1 MMIHIKESRIGREKS
16 MNLPNRLTMA
26 RIVFTLFMIA
36 FILLPGKAFAWLS
49 FVMYGVASLTDAA
62 DGHIARARNLVTNFG
77 KFMDPLADKIL
88 NYSVMVLLLPEGLI
102 PPVALVLILFREF
115 MVSGI
120 RLSAAEQGVV
130 IAANIW
136 GKIKTTFQD
145 VSLVVILVLRAVGV
159 TFLPTL
165 SNVLLWICAALTVVS
180 GVIYLVQNVG
190 VLKEE

>member
-1 MMIHIKESRIGREKS
+1 
-16 MNLPNRLTMA
+16 MNLPNKLTMA

-62 DGHIARARNLVTNFG
+62 DGHIARSRNLVTNFG

-88 NYSVMVLLLPEGLI
+88 NYSVMVLLIPEGLI

-120 RLSAAEQGVV
+120 RLSAAEQGTV

-159 TFLPTL
+159 AFLPTL
-165 SNVLLWICAALTVVS
+165 SAVLLWICAALTVIS
-180 GVIYLVQNVG
+180 GVIYLVQNIG
-190 VLKEE
+190 VLKEK

>member
-1 MMIHIKESRIGREKS
+1 
-16 MNLPNRLTMA
+16 MNLPNKLTMA

-62 DGHIARARNLVTNFG
+62 DGHIARSRNLVTNFG

-88 NYSVMVLLLPEGLI
+88 NYSVMVLLIPEGLI

-120 RLSAAEQGVV
+120 RLSAAEQGTV

-145 VSLVVILVLRAVGV
+145 VSLVAILLLRALGV
-159 TFLPTL
+159 AFLPPL

-180 GVIYLVQNVG
+180 GVIYLVQNIG
-190 VLKEE
+190 VLKEK

>member
-1 MMIHIKESRIGREKS
+1 
-16 MNLPNRLTMA
+16 MNLPNKLTMA
-26 RIVFTLFMIA
+26 RIALTLFMIA

-62 DGHIARARNLVTNFG
+62 DGHIARSRNLVTNFG

-88 NYSVMVLLLPEGLI
+88 NYSVMVLLIPEGLI

-120 RLSAAEQGVV
+120 RLSAAEQGTV

-145 VSLVVILVLRAVGV
+145 VSLVAILLLRAVGV

-180 GVIYLVQNVG
+180 GVIYMVQNFG
-190 VLKEE
+190 VLKEK

>member
-1 MMIHIKESRIGREKS
+1 
-16 MNLPNRLTMA
+16 MNLPNELTMA

-49 FVMYGVASLTDAA
+49 FFMYGVASLTDAA
-62 DGHIARARNLVTNFG
+62 DGHIARSRNLVTNFG

-88 NYSVMVLLLPEGLI
+88 NYSVMVLLIPEGLI

-120 RLSAAEQGVV
+120 RLSAAEQGTV

-145 VSLVVILVLRAVGV
+145 VSLVAILLLRAVGV
-159 TFLPTL
+159 TFLPPL
-165 SNVLLWICAALTVVS
+165 SNVLMWICAALTVVS
-180 GVIYLVQNVG
+180 GVIYMVQNFG
-190 VLKEE
+190 VLKEK

>member
-1 MMIHIKESRIGREKS
+1 

-62 DGHIARARNLVTNFG
+62 DGHIARSRNLVTNFG

-88 NYSVMVLLLPEGLI
+88 NYSVMVLLIPEGLI

-145 VSLVVILVLRAVGV
+145 ISLVVILVLRAVGV

-165 SNVLLWICAALTVVS
+165 SHILLWVCAALTVVS

>member
-1 MMIHIKESRIGREKS
+1 
-16 MNLPNRLTMA
+16 MNLPNKLTMA

-62 DGHIARARNLVTNFG
+62 DGHIARSRNLVTNFG

-88 NYSVMVLLLPEGLI
+88 NYSVMVLLIPEGLI

-120 RLSAAEQGVV
+120 RLSAAEQGTV

-145 VSLVVILVLRAVGV
+145 VSLVAILLLRALGV
-159 TFLPTL
+159 AFLPPL

-180 GVIYLVQNVG
+180 GVIYMVQNFG
-190 VLKEE
+190 VLKEK